1 MGGPVSY
8 VQAGGRKRGPREAF
22 PEVELSETTRA
33 VIRGY
38 LVDCERR
45 GPAIGQR
52 DPVRHHLLN
61 FARFVH
67 PIEVLDADR
76 QHVLDMLDSRR
87 MVPRTAYGGST
98 LHNFFEWAVLEGL
111 GDHDPTLRIRRP
123 RSPRVVARPI
133 ADKDLAD
140 ALKAADARWLPC

>member
-45 GPAIGQR
+45 GLRSASVTR
-52 DPVRHHLLN
+52 YRHHLLN

-67 PIEVLDADR
+67 PIEVLDTDR

-87 MVPRTAYGGST
+87 MVPRTAYAWLST

-140 ALKAADARWLPC
+140 V